1 MGLGPNGVKPCFK
14 NVELTDSISHSNKNI
29 AAKTIIC
36 SFCSV
41 WPCWFPYAVIWQ
53 RLLVLILMALPV
65 TCWGKIAIG
74 EKKVS
79 AFLVWKYE
87 SMDRYKLYTVH
98 HMPLTPHPLIS
109 FSPVCMP
116 GAGNALKAF
125 VRDIG
130 EGVHASMLQWSQL
143 WLNWSWH
150 EMIMPSLCVT
160 VSFRIRV
167 KKMKHMHNSICRI
180 ACTRIMIMVPCI
192 FPSKRKWNNQHSM
205 ENEPRAFSTR
215 WSAMG
220 DETAEEELLDLLSCH
235 RSDTGLSLM
244 SGFLTPRIFFLWQSF
259 EFNFHHWYI

>member
-1 MGLGPNGVKPCFK
+1 MPR
-14 NVELTDSISHSNKNI
+14 VELTDSISHSNKNI
-29 AAKTIIC
+29 ATKTIIC

-41 WPCWFPYAVIWQ
+41 WPCWFPFAVIWQ

-167 KKMKHMHNSICRI
+167 KKWNICTILFVGLHARELWSWCHASFHLKESETI
-180 ACTRIMIMVPCI
+180 NI
-192 FPSKRKWNNQHSM
+192 
-205 ENEPRAFSTR
+205 R
-215 WSAMG
+215 WKMNL
-220 DETAEEELLDLLSCH
+220 ELLALDGAQWVMKLQK
-235 RSDTGLSLM
+235 RSFLIFYRATALTL
-244 SGFLTPRIFFLWQSF
+244 GFL
-259 EFNFHHWYI
+259 